1 MSQEIFEEFTSTFP
15 ICSVNLTS
23 CICREV
29 TLESLKHEA
38 PCFLIKG
45 LKHRLS
51 LRASRCLRAGKVLA
65 TRNETSRT
73 LAPKKKARCQWPMSV
88 ILAGRK
94 ASETDHQN
102 SQQSINL
109 WCLLTQKIRG
119 VVIEEDIRNL
129 FLASTCIV
137 KRVLT
142 YTHAITHTHTNV
154 NIHIIYY
161 THTHREVINLV
172 S

>member
-23 CICREV
+23 CICREI

-38 PCFLIKG
+38 PCFLTKD

-88 ILAGRK
+88 ILAGGK
-94 ASETDHQN
+94 ASETDRPPELTAVY
-102 SQQSINL
+102 QS
-109 WCLLTQKIRG
+109 
-119 VVIEEDIRNL
+119 VVPAYSKDKGSGDRRRHKKSISGFHIYSEKCTHIH
-129 FLASTCIV
+129 TC
-137 KRVLT
+137 K
-142 YTHAITHTHTNV
+142 HTHTQM
-154 NIHIIYY
+154 
-161 THTHREVINLV
+161 
-172 S
+172 